1 MNQNNIFFIIA
12 AVLILVLFYIRRK
25 ADAFVNDLIMDK
37 ITVNKIDEL
46 HPAIKDKA
54 KKMIIEAEKD
64 GIHLRVYEALRS
76 FERQLALYN
85 QPFDGKDNNGN
96 GLIDEP
102 SEKVTNA
109 KPGDGYHNYALA
121 FDVVEIK
128 DGKALWNNANWG
140 YIGLLGEKHGLE
152 WGGRW
157 NFKDYPH
164 FQVKGVA
171 LNHLKN
177 LYSNNRF
184 DNNGFVQLT

>member
-1 MNQNNIFFIIA
+1 MINPKIIFSIVA
-12 AVLILVLFYIRRK
+12 AVLLFLLIKRRK
-25 ADAFVNDLIMDK
+25 IDAAVNQYIMDK
-37 ITVNKIDEL
+37 ITLKKIDEL

-54 KKMIIEAEKD
+54 KAMIIEAEKD
-64 GIHLRVYEALRS
+64 GYHLRIYEALRS

-85 QPFDGKDNNGN
+85 QPWDKKDNDGDGK
-96 GLIDEP
+96 IDE
-102 SEKVTNA
+102 SDEKVTNA

-164 FQVKGVA
+164 FQVKGFSI
-171 LNHLKN
+171 NHLKN
-177 LYSNNRF
+177 LYAAKRF
-184 DNNGFVQLT
+184 DNNGFIQLT

>member
-1 MNQNNIFFIIA
+1 MNPKIIFFIVA
-12 AVLILVLFYIRRK
+12 AALFVLIYMRK
-25 ADAFVNDLIMDK
+25 KTNAILTEYVMDK
-37 ITVNKIDEL
+37 ITEKKINEL

-54 KKMIIEAEKD
+54 KRMIIEAEKD
-64 GIHLRVYEALRS
+64 GIHLRIYEALRS
-76 FERQLALYN
+76 FERQLVLYN
-85 QPFDGKDNNGN
+85 QPWDKKDNDGD

-102 SEKVTNA
+102 DEKVTNA

-128 DGKALWNNANWG
+128 DGKALWQNPNWG

-177 LYSNNRF
+177 LYASKQF
-184 DNNGFVQLT
+184 DGNGYIQLT

>member
-1 MNQNNIFFIIA
+1 MNPKIILFIVA
-12 AVLILVLFYIRRK
+12 AVLFFLIYKVKKTNAILTEYV
-25 ADAFVNDLIMDK
+25 MDK
-37 ITVNKIDEL
+37 ITMKKIDEL
-46 HPAIKDKA
+46 HPTIRDKA
-54 KKMIIEAEKD
+54 KRMILEAEKD
-64 GIHLRVYEALRS
+64 GIHLRIYEALRS

-85 QPFDGKDNNGN
+85 QPWDKKDNDGD
-96 GLIDEP
+96 GQIDEP
-102 SEKVTNA
+102 DEKVTNA

-128 DGKALWNNANWG
+128 DGQALWQNPNWG
-140 YIGLLGEKHGLE
+140 YIGLLGEKQGLE

-177 LYSNNRF
+177 LYANKQF
-184 DNNGFVQLT
+184 DTKGFINLT